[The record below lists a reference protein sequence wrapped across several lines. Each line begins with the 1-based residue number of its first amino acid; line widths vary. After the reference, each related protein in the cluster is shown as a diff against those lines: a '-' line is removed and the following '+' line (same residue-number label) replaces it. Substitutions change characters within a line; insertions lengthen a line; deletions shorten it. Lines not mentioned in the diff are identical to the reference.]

1 MLPFQSSVPVIPP
14 LAHITEALAL
24 ATEPVAIP
32 PCGTRFCYMGKRQEE
47 RVICLTQIHFA
58 RPVNTLLYTAGP
70 SVAGRSWRLGHT
82 AHECVGVREAG
93 LLGLPSPLA
102 LADHMTTEG
111 LLGPKRICFPP
122 ALSGSTWVWDS
133 HHLTYWKRKGRS
145 FHKGINECRRKPP
158 PPPQ

>member
-1 MLPFQSSVPVIPP
+1 MPVIPP

-82 AHECVGVREAG
+82 AHECVGVREAD

-102 LADHMTTEG
+102 LADHMTMEG

-158 PPPQ
+158 PPPPQ